1 MSAKVLINNVLPLIK
16 NRGVYI
22 DIGANVGLTTIPMLE
37 YFDTIHCFEPNPNA
51 IEMFH
56 ENILQYDTSHVVL
69 HKEALSNTDGTA
81 ILFEPNGRSDFSTID
96 TTRRS
101 KWNKRVNLKTY
112 EVQINT
118 LDSYNFLDV
127 SLIKIDTEQHEN
139 AVIQGSLET
148 IKKYSPVVLLEN
160 KRKEATDSVKL
171 LMNMG
176 YKMKRFKADN
186 LLWRE

>member
-51 IEMFH
+51 SEMFQ
-56 ENILQYDTSHVVL
+56 ENILKYDTSHVVL

-112 EVQINT
+112 EVQ
-118 LDSYNFLDV
+118 
-127 SLIKIDTEQHEN
+127 
-139 AVIQGSLET
+139 
-148 IKKYSPVVLLEN
+148 
-160 KRKEATDSVKL
+160 
-171 LMNMG
+171 
-176 YKMKRFKADN
+176 
-186 LLWRE
+186 